1 MSKIKKILVFGNPH
15 VSKDSLPLKMIPYLQ
30 KEFPEIE
37 FKELDGIDEI
47 QNHGKDLVIIDS
59 VQGLKKCVV
68 LKDIN
73 RLETNKSISI
83 HEFDLAQNLKL
94 LKKIK
99 AINNATIIGVPM
111 KMGKE
116 KSFDQVCK
124 IIKNI

>member
-1 MSKIKKILVFGNPH
+1 M
-15 VSKDSLPLKMIPYLQ
+15 PLQIISYLQ

-47 QNHGKDLVIIDS
+47 QKEGRELFIIDS
-59 VQGLKKCVV
+59 VQGLKKCTV
-68 LKDIN
+68 LKDMSM
-73 RLETNKSISI
+73 LETKKPISI

-94 LKKIK
+94 LRKIK